1 MKKDR
6 LLELL
11 LRETDNDLSDAE
23 RSELDLWLQQSS
35 ANQQKANQIREYWKL
50 SGQLD
55 SDISIDIEKDFAIV
69 RNKINREKGRTLGR
83 IWMVAATILLLT
95 GIWFIYPYFSSGA
108 RVQYSGP
115 VKGITLRDGTSI
127 DLEDHSLFDFKLT
140 KETREGHL
148 TGRGYFAVASDVQ
161 RPFTISSHIGQITVV
176 GTSFAVDASSKDQ
189 LVVAVDQGNVM
200 LKNSASHELKIT
212 AGEEARMTNQVI
224 QKSFLQQPAGY
235 WRLEA
240 QAFEQTPLAM
250 VITQI
255 EQYYHIKIAVDQAAV
270 ADCKVNFT
278 LSYPP
283 LDQLIS
289 ILETLLEIKV
299 EKTGDKDYIIK
310 GSGCS

>member
-1 MKKDR
+1 
-6 LLELL
+6 
-11 LRETDNDLSDAE
+11 
-23 RSELDLWLQQSS
+23 
-35 ANQQKANQIREYWKL
+35 
-50 SGQLD
+50 
-55 SDISIDIEKDFAIV
+55 
-69 RNKINREKGRTLGR
+69 
-83 IWMVAATILLLT
+83 
-95 GIWFIYPYFSSGA
+95 
-108 RVQYSGP
+108 
-115 VKGITLRDGTSI
+115 
-127 DLEDHSLFDFKLT
+127 
-140 KETREGHL
+140 
-148 TGRGYFAVASDVQ
+148 
-161 RPFTISSHIGQITVV
+161 
-176 GTSFAVDASSKDQ
+176 
-189 LVVAVDQGNVM
+189 M
-200 LKNSASHELKIT
+200 LKNSASQELKIT